1 MLNHQV
7 QLPLQ
12 ILHLSLH
19 RGDHVDLHLCALDVS
34 RVAALLHA
42 GLELGD
48 DLFDEAALA
57 AAAGNNR
64 NIRQRR
70 LGAAAARRVL
80 VDGAELAIW
89 EAARVRITE
98 SAPPEDS
105 LLRLEGELFSEN
117 AATAGFGEQVRH
129 VVLLRGNWLT
139 TGIVIVGACWCQVG
153 NRKMPILD
161 PSQ

>member
-1 MLNHQV
+1 M
-7 QLPLQ
+7 Q
-12 ILHLSLH
+12 ISGRWRTLTSAVAKAENAAAVLLL
-19 RGDHVDLHLCALDVS
+19 VLAKMDLAP
-34 RVAALLHA
+34 
-42 GLELGD
+42 
-48 DLFDEAALA
+48 ALA

-105 LLRLEGELFSEN
+105 LLRLEGELFSETQQLQALAN
-117 AATAGFGEQVRH
+117 RFVTSYSFV
-129 VVLLRGNWLT
+129 GNLLT
-139 TGIVIVGACWCQVG
+139 TGIVIVVSCWCQVG